1 MILTIKVK
9 LSGWMGTFEIDDF
22 STMGDLHCA
31 IQQAVEEE

>member
-9 LSGWMGTFEIDDF
+9 LPGWTGTFEIAD
-22 STMGDLHCA
+22 SSKMEDLHYA